1 MITRAPYELWSSA
14 AVNWLGEAD
23 GGFADNY
30 TNSIVNIPTNWQIE
44 GVGDFNG
51 DGRDDILWRNDT
63 GLIVDWL
70 GEADGGFADNYSN
83 SVTSIPNTWHV
94 QAPELL

>member
-1 MITRAPYELWSSA
+1 MWSSA
-14 AVNWLGEAD
+14 AVN
-23 GGFADNY
+23 
-30 TNSIVNIPTNWQIE
+30 
-44 GVGDFNG
+44 
-51 DGRDDILWRNDT
+51 
-63 GLIVDWL
+63 WL